1 MDYFEITPQG
11 MAALKAEYKAL
22 REKRPTIV
30 KRLAAA
36 AALGDRSEN
45 AEYTESKRELGQLD
59 SRSRFL
65 DKQIRYG
72 QVVEVAADD
81 KVVIGKT
88 VTLQFEG
95 DAEGDTEDY
104 NIVGPAE
111 ADTDDDNLTSNS
123 PLGAALLNHHVG
135 DTVTVHA
142 PAGDY
147 SVTVKAVELT
157 K

>member
-11 MAALKAEYKAL
+11 MAALQAEYKEL
-22 REKRPTIV
+22 RAKRPTIV

-45 AEYTESKRELGQLD
+45 AEYTESKRELRQLD
-59 SRSRFL
+59 SRSHFL

-81 KVVIGKT
+81 SVVIGKT
-88 VTLQFEG
+88 VTLLFDG
-95 DAEGDTEDY
+95 DDADDVETY
-104 NIVGPAE
+104 KIVGPAE
-111 ADTDDDNLTSNS
+111 ADTDADNLTSVS
-123 PLGAALLNHHVG
+123 PLGAALLNHKVG
-135 DTVTVHA
+135 ESVTVHA

-147 SVTVKAVELT
+147 GVTIKKVELT
-157 K
+157 A